1 MKISDLLDLIEDDS
15 VPIREKDIIASE
27 RIMEATMT
35 KIRAEKDNTPVRKG
49 IRRGTAMGILAAVLL
64 ALSATAFATGLMERI
79 VRWDGVP
86 VEEPSA
92 TPMPTA
98 IPEAFPLEEAENQ
111 AISEALSENQGRELV
126 IARFGEKGGCL
137 DRIEILSSVDQ
148 LKALIEEKDS
158 PLILPLRIPGGYV
171 FSRGSVTY
179 DLGAGFSY
187 ELRSTK
193 IQDNGLV
200 VERYDAP
207 EEGDFIS
214 GYTLVFAN
222 AAGDELAVY
231 ATLAENSESVTFGY
245 MDGDTVKPLDME
257 GMDDAIVIEYPEYTA
272 LFMRKALETPISYVF
287 PLGMLREEEDSVN
300 EFDGIVY
307 KITSTVCDGDSIL
320 SLLAF

>member
-1 MKISDLLDLIEDDS
+1 MKISDLFDLIEDDS
-15 VPIREKDIIASE
+15 VPIREKNIIASE
-27 RIMEATMT
+27 RIMEAALA
-35 KIRAEKDNTPVRKG
+35 KIRAEENDPPVRKG
-49 IRRGTAMGILAAVLL
+49 IRRGTAMAILAAVLL
-64 ALSATAFATGLMERI
+64 ALSATAFATGLFYPI
-79 VRWDGVP
+79 VRWDGTQVQ
-86 VEEPSA
+86 EPSG

-98 IPEAFPLEEAENQ
+98 IPETSPLGEAENR
-111 AISEALSENQGRELV
+111 AISEAIAENRGRELV
-126 IARFGEKGGCL
+126 IARFGEKGGCP

-179 DLGAGFSY
+179 ELGAGFSY
-187 ELRSTK
+187 ELRSAETK
-193 IQDNGLV
+193 DNGLV
-200 VERYDAP
+200 IERYDAP

-214 GYTLVFAN
+214 GYTLFFAN

-231 ATLAENSESVTFGY
+231 GTLAENSESATFGY

-257 GMDDAIVIEYPEYTA
+257 GMDDALLIEYPEYTA

-287 PLGMLREEEDSVN
+287 PLGMLHEEADPVD

-307 KITSTVCDGDSIL
+307 HVTSAALDGDTIL